1 MPPLPRRFYPDERVY
16 YRKLEANVARYSR
29 SQLAGMVVLGSTG
42 EAPALDDA
50 ETRDVLRTAAEAA
63 APEKVLIAG
72 VNRESLHAVIE
83 LAETAAKFQYDAVL
97 VRTPTY
103 YSTQMTP
110 SVVANYF
117 RAVADR
123 SPLPVVLYNIPRCV
137 PYQIPV
143 EMVAEL
149 AHHPNIIAIK
159 DSSGSLER
167 IKGIVEATRGVA
179 KRTVT
184 VTPVFEAVTTRML
197 NAVATLSATFVPA
210 GDLAGGPAIA
220 VAPPAAPLKTRTK
233 EVGFQVLTGSASI
246 ILPSLEAGASGA
258 ILGFAACAP
267 EACYEV
273 YFAWKDRDAKLAADK
288 QASIATP
295 NQRIVAEMG
304 IAGVKYACDFNGYYG
319 GYPRQPLLPL
329 NGGAEGR
336 GRVPSGRDPKLRR
349 ESPGDGSL
357 PCVVTVRDNIRRE
370 LTPCEFPADL
380 VCCEQDWR
388 ALQEEPTGYRARR
401 SSHARKQ
408 FLRSHARQ
416 FAGRRRDQSRESKV
430 ESRPERQCR
439 IAGSH
444 NDAGDVVRSCRS
456 KFEQG

>member
-1 MPPLPRRFYPDERVY
+1 MLIEGMFAAITTPFYPDERVY

-29 SQLAGMVVLGSTG
+29 TQLAGMVVLGSTG

-50 ETRDVLRTAAEAA
+50 ETRDVLRTAAEAS

-72 VNRESLHAVIE
+72 VNRESLRSVIE
-83 LAETAAKFQYDAVL
+83 LAEAAAKFQYDAVL

-110 SVVANYF
+110 AAVVNYF

-149 AHHPNIIAIK
+149 AQHPNIIAIK

-167 IKGIVEATRGVA
+167 MKGIIEATRTA
-179 KRTVT
+179 ARRTVT
-184 VTPVFEAVTTRML
+184 VTPVFEAVTARMM
-197 NAVATLSATFVPA
+197 NAAGIPQPATFVSA
-210 GDLAGGPAIA
+210 SELSIGAALAIA
-220 VAPPAAPLKTRTK
+220 PPMSPVKTRTK

-273 YFAWKDRDAKLAADK
+273 YFAWKDRDPKLAEEK
-288 QASIATP
+288 QQRILKAS
-295 NQRIVAEMG
+295 QRIVGELG
-304 IAGVKYACDFNGYYG
+304 ISGVKYACDFNGLWG
-319 GYPRQPLLPL
+319 GYARLPLLPVT
-329 NGGAEGR
+329 AEQ
-336 GRVPSGRDPKLRR
+336 KAEIEFLLA
-349 ESPGDGSL
+349 E
-357 PCVVTVRDNIRRE
+357 IR
-370 LTPCEFPADL
+370 
-380 VCCEQDWR
+380 
-388 ALQEEPTGYRARR
+388 
-401 SSHARKQ
+401 
-408 FLRSHARQ
+408 
-416 FAGRRRDQSRESKV
+416 
-430 ESRPERQCR
+430 
-439 IAGSH
+439 
-444 NDAGDVVRSCRS
+444 N
-456 KFEQG
+456 